1 MTETATPEQ
10 VSHRLA
16 EHGIVRVFAEIEYR
30 HTATD
35 CQTWE
40 KLFYVDFDG
49 STVYASE
56 PRRYSNSL
64 IVPAETWH
72 QVDAIPTA
80 ADFIGNYRKA

>member
-1 MTETATPEQ
+1 MTETTTPEQ

-16 EHGIVRVFAEIEYR
+16 ERGIVRVFSETEYR

-40 KLFYVDFDG
+40 TLYFVDYDG
-49 STVYASE
+49 RTTYASE
-56 PRRYSNSL
+56 PRRFSNSL
-64 IVPAETWH
+64 KLAAETWH

-80 ADFIGNYRKA
+80 ADFIGNYRKD